1 MGKLKPAE
9 RDLEK
14 YPSFDFSDSRR
25 CENDDWNECD
35 VGGVENPTLI
45 LNMTKISKLW
55 NKIIA
60 KQKQNDEIE
69 KDDVNYE
76 NEGE

>member
-1 MGKLKPAE
+1 MRECSSFKL
-9 RDLEK
+9 
-14 YPSFDFSDSRR
+14 SDSRR

-35 VGGVENPTLI
+35 VGGVDNPNLI
-45 LNMTKISKLW
+45 LNEARISKLW
-55 NKIIA
+55 NKIIT
-60 KQKQNDEIE
+60 KRKQNDEIE

>member
-1 MGKLKPAE
+1 MRECSSFKL
-9 RDLEK
+9 
-14 YPSFDFSDSRR
+14 SDSRR
-25 CENDDWNECD
+25 CENDYWNECD

-45 LNMTKISKLW
+45 LNITKMLKLW
-55 NKIIA
+55 NEIIA
-60 KQKQNDEIE
+60 KRKQNDEIE

>member
-1 MGKLKPAE
+1 MRECSSFKL
-9 RDLEK
+9 
-14 YPSFDFSDSRR
+14 SDSRR

-45 LNMTKISKLW
+45 LNITKMLKLW
-55 NKIIA
+55 NEIIA
-60 KQKQNDEIE
+60 KRKQNDEIE

>member
-1 MGKLKPAE
+1 MRECSSFKL
-9 RDLEK
+9 
-14 YPSFDFSDSRR
+14 SDSRR

-45 LNMTKISKLW
+45 LNITKILKLW
-55 NKIIA
+55 NEIIA
-60 KQKQNDEIE
+60 KRKQNDEIE

>member
-1 MGKLKPAE
+1 MNLDECDLRECSSFKL
-9 RDLEK
+9 
-14 YPSFDFSDSRR
+14 SDSRR

-45 LNMTKISKLW
+45 LNKTKISKLW
-55 NKIIA
+55 DKIIA
-60 KQKQNDEIE
+60 KRKNDEIE